1 MGKAGTRSIKE
12 IFDFYSAAGAQREAR
27 HRRPFTYTNVASS
40 SEARKFQKFSSNF
53 SERPAA
59 LQVRRAARRR
69 AADDGGAAPWMSC
82 PDTHIL
88 LSRLCEQCCVRALV
102 RALTLLCG

>member
-1 MGKAGTRSIKE
+1 MGKAGTRSINE
-12 IFDFYSAAGAQREAR
+12 IFDFNSAAGAQREAR
-27 HRRPFTYTNVASS
+27 HRRPFTYTNVG
-40 SEARKFQKFSSNF
+40 EFQKFSSNF
-53 SERPAA
+53 GGRPAA
-59 LQVRRAARRR
+59 LQVRRAAGRR